1 MNDEAYFAIIPAIV
15 IYDERLSMM
24 ERLLYGTI
32 TLLTKKD
39 GYCYA
44 SNGYLANLYKCN
56 EITISRHINQLK
68 KYGYLTVEIKDNYQ
82 RKIYV
87 NLPKEGDM
95 QNCIGGYTETHR
107 GVCKN
112 DKGVMQN
119 CIDNNISQYY
129 ESNKKSKNFNN
140 SKELFDQQEL
150 VEPEKPK
157 SEYSEIMEA
166 WNRLPVTNIKV
177 IKGTRL
183 TMLKARLKDYT
194 IDEILSAISNIR
206 ESPFLLGQNNKGWQ
220 ITFDWFIKPNNFVK
234 VYEGNYTGQRQ
245 TKNSTSWNDTQAGY
259 NGVMERLGGI
269 IDE

>member
-1 MNDEAYFAIIPAIV
+1 MDEEAYFAVIPAIV
-15 IYDERLSMM
+15 MYDERLSMM

-56 EITISRHINQLK
+56 ESTITRHIGQLK

-87 NLPKEGDM
+87 NLPKEG
-95 QNCIGGYTETHR
+95 GT
-107 GVCKN
+107 
-112 DKGVMQN
+112 QN

-129 ESNKKSKNFNN
+129 ESNKNNKNINN

-157 SEYSEIMEA
+157 NEYSEIMEA
-166 WNRLPVTNIKV
+166 WNRLPVTNIKA

-220 ITFDWFIKPNNFVK
+220 ITFDWFIRPNNFIK
-234 VYEGNYTGQRQ
+234 VYEGNYTGKRQ
-245 TKNSTSWNDTQAGY
+245 TKNSTSWNDAQAGY
-259 NGVMERLGGI
+259 EGAMQDLEGL

>member
-15 IYDERLSMM
+15 MYDERLSMM

-56 EITISRHINQLK
+56 ESTITRHIGQLK

-87 NLPKEGDM
+87 NLPKEG
-95 QNCIGGYTETHR
+95 G
-107 GVCKN
+107 
-112 DKGVMQN
+112 MQN

-129 ESNKKSKNFNN
+129 ESNKNNKNINN

-150 VEPEKPK
+150 VEPDKPK

-166 WNRLPVTNIKV
+166 WNRLPVTNIKA

-183 TMLKARLKDYT
+183 TMLKSRLKDYT

-206 ESPFLLGQNNKGWQ
+206 ESPFLLGQNKKGWQ
-220 ITFDWFIKPNNFVK
+220 ITFDWFVKPNNFIK

-245 TKNSTSWNDTQAGY
+245 TKSSTPWNDAQAGY
-259 NGVMERLGGI
+259 EGTMQDLEGL

>member
-1 MNDEAYFAIIPAIV
+1 MDEEAYFAVIPAIV
-15 IYDERLSMM
+15 MYDERLSMM

-56 EITISRHINQLK
+56 ESTITRHIGQLK

-87 NLPKEGDM
+87 NLPKEGGT
-95 QNCIGGYTETHR
+95 QNCIGGYSKLHK

-112 DKGVMQN
+112 EEGVMQN

-129 ESNKKSKNFNN
+129 ESNKNNKNINN

-157 SEYSEIMEA
+157 NEYSEIMEA
-166 WNRLPVTNIKV
+166 WNRLPVTNIKA

-220 ITFDWFIKPNNFVK
+220 ITFDWFIRPNNFIK
-234 VYEGNYTGQRQ
+234 VYEGNYTGKRQ
-245 TKNSTSWNDTQAGY
+245 TKNSTSWNDAQAGY
-259 NGVMERLGGI
+259 EGAMQDLEGL

>member
-1 MNDEAYFAIIPAIV
+1 MNEEAYFAIIPAIV
-15 IYDERLSMM
+15 MYDERLSMM

-56 EITISRHINQLK
+56 ESTITRHIGQLK

-95 QNCIGGYTETHR
+95 QNCIGGYAKLHR

-112 DKGVMQN
+112 EEGVMQN
-119 CIDNNISQYY
+119 CRDNNISQYY
-129 ESNKKSKNFNN
+129 ESNKKNKNINN

-157 SEYSEIMEA
+157 NEYSEIMEA
-166 WNRLPVTNIKV
+166 WNRLPITNIKA

-194 IDEILSAISNIR
+194 MDEILSAISNIR

-220 ITFDWFIKPNNFVK
+220 ITFDWFIRPNNFIK

-245 TKNSTSWNDTQAGY
+245 TKNSTSWNDAQAGY
-259 NGVMERLGGI
+259 EGAMQDLEGL

>member
-1 MNDEAYFAIIPAIV
+1 M
-15 IYDERLSMM
+15 YDERLSMM

-56 EITISRHINQLK
+56 ESTITRHIGQLK

-87 NLPKEGDM
+87 NLPKEGVM
-95 QNCIGGYTETHR
+95 QNCIGGYAKLNR

-112 DKGVMQN
+112 DEGVMQN
-119 CIDNNISQYY
+119 CRDNNISQYY
-129 ESNKKSKNFNN
+129 ESNKNNKNINN

-166 WNRLPVTNIKV
+166 WNRLPITNIKA

-220 ITFDWFIKPNNFVK
+220 ITFDWFIRPNNFIK

-245 TKNSTSWNDTQAGY
+245 TKNSTSWNDAQAGY
-259 NGVMERLGGI
+259 EGAMQDLEGL